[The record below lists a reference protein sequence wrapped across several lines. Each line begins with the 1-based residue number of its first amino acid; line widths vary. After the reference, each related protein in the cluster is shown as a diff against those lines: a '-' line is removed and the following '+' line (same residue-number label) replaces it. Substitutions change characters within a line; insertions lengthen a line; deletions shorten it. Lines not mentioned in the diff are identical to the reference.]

1 MTESREESAFLLCRS
16 LATVFAAGSG
26 RIYIHII
33 WYNKFILQG
42 HDRKTFNRDGRS
54 YLCYEG
60 IMGKI
65 PLNRNYSTIVANGCK
80 SCGAIYDI
88 RMENPEKVK

>member
-33 WYNKFILQG
+33 WYNKYILQG

-60 IMGKI
+60 IMGK
-65 PLNRNYSTIVANGCK
+65 NTA
-80 SCGAIYDI
+80 
-88 RMENPEKVK
+88 